1 MQKSCEGSE
10 DMIQSLVIQKSC
22 ERSVDMIQS
31 LILAGDALGQD
42 VVYEPGQVDIFLL
55 LLLLSRPRRG
65 TLGG

>member
-1 MQKSCEGSE
+1 MDGPCYCIWMPDIPDQL
-10 DMIQSLVIQKSC
+10 D
-22 ERSVDMIQS
+22 VDMIQG

-55 LLLLSRPRRG
+55 LLLLPRPRRG